1 MSHST
6 PSPSTR
12 PHRPARPTGAVEVGV
27 TSPAEPVDPTVPLA
41 LWLTPI
47 DPAPAPAGAAQAVPV
62 LLAQNL
68 VAVYT
73 GPTGTVLA
81 VGGSAHL
88 LARTAARLGRR
99 PAPRT
104 AGHRPAAG
112 SVDLLVLTP
121 PTASPTAS
129 SAASPA
135 AEGRT
140 PGPDGAAWRR
150 WTRLLSPAGV
160 LAVVL
165 PESRGPSDPAMVVA
179 AAVGAG
185 LIYLQHIPALTWPLH
200 DDHFDP
206 PANVAS
212 AHGGEP
218 HHCSAPGQCA
228 EAGAVRTAHLD
239 VLIFGRRTG
248 HTAADRGP
256 SNLTNP
262 VDLDAPDL
270 DAPDLDAPD
279 VDSRTHPA
287 AVPHGATAPEGIR

>member
-12 PHRPARPTGAVEVGV
+12 PTRPTGAVDVGV

-41 LWLTPI
+41 LWLTPT
-47 DPAPAPAGAAQAVPV
+47 DPAPAPGGAAQAVPV

-81 VGGSAHL
+81 AGGSAHL

-121 PTASPTAS
+121 PTAGPTAS
-129 SAASPA
+129 PA
-135 AEGRT
+135 VEGRT

-185 LIYLQHIPALTWPLH
+185 LTYLQHIPALTWPLH

-218 HHCSAPGQCA
+218 HRSEPGQRA

-248 HTAADRGP
+248 HTAADHRP
-256 SNLTNP
+256 SNLTDP
-262 VDLDAPDL
+262 VDPDAPDL
-270 DAPDLDAPD
+270 DAPDLDTPDLDAPER
-279 VDSRTHPA
+279 DSRTHPA

>member
-6 PSPSTR
+6 PSPSTSPYR
-12 PHRPARPTGAVEVGV
+12 PTRPTGAVDVGV
-27 TSPAEPVDPTVPLA
+27 TSPAEPVDPAVPLA
-41 LWLTPI
+41 LWLIPT
-47 DPAPAPAGAAQAVPV
+47 DSAPARPGRAARAVPV

-104 AGHRPAAG
+104 AGHRPTAG

-121 PTASPTAS
+121 PTASPTA
-129 SAASPA
+129 ASPVA
-135 AEGRT
+135 DGST
-140 PGPDGAAWRR
+140 PAPDGAAWRR
-150 WTRLLSPAGV
+150 WHRLLSPAGV

-185 LIYLQHIPALTWPLH
+185 LAYLQHIPALTWPLH

-218 HHCSAPGQCA
+218 HHRSESGRHA
-228 EAGAVRTAHLD
+228 EAGAVRIAHLD
-239 VLIFGRRTG
+239 VLIFGRRTD
-248 HTAADRGP
+248 HTGADRSP
-256 SNLTNP
+256 SNLT
-262 VDLDAPDL
+262 DLDAPDL
-270 DAPDLDAPD
+270 GR
-279 VDSRTHPA
+279 RTHPA

>member
-6 PSPSTR
+6 PNPSTSPTR
-12 PHRPARPTGAVEVGV
+12 PTRPTGAVDVGV

-41 LWLTPI
+41 LWLTPT
-47 DPAPAPAGAAQAVPV
+47 DPAPAPPGGAAQAVPV

-129 SAASPA
+129 PASEGSTPA
-135 AEGRT
+135 
-140 PGPDGAAWRR
+140 PDGAAWRR
-150 WTRLLSPAGV
+150 WTRLLSPTGV

-185 LIYLQHIPALTWPLH
+185 LTYLQHIPALTWPLH

-206 PANVAS
+206 PTNVAS

-218 HHCSAPGQCA
+218 HHRSEPGQHA
-228 EAGAVRTAHLD
+228 EAGAVRIAHLD
-239 VLIFGRRTG
+239 VLIFGRRTD
-248 HTAADRGP
+248 HTAADRRP
-256 SNLTNP
+256 SNLTDTS
-262 VDLDAPDL
+262 DLDAPDL
-270 DAPDLDAPD
+270 DAPDLD
-279 VDSRTHPA
+279 SRTHPA
-287 AVPHGATAPEGIR
+287 AAPHGATLEGIR